1 MAHISFTSNIQR
13 LVDCPEAEV
22 AGGTVREVLENVFA
36 GNPLMRFYLL
46 DDQGALRE
54 HLTIFVDNQAI
65 RDRTRLSD
73 PVGESSRIYV
83 FQALSGG

>member
-1 MAHISFTSNIQR
+1 MAHISFTRNIQR
-13 LVDCPEAEV
+13 LVECPETEV

-36 GNPLMRFYLL
+36 GNPQAQFYLL

-73 PVGESSRIYV
+73 PVAADSRIYV